1 MTGDGG
7 SSGPTAELLAAG
19 LRRAAFIGFVLLQ
32 FTVTS
37 WLLIRALE
45 GSPAEPG
52 DNPMR
57 PQFASIWPS
66 VAEGQ
71 TVADVIGRMGPPDEE
86 SEQSERIPEC
96 AGTCRSPCDRFH
108 TCVREY
114 EWASAPEPESATTY
128 SVCADADGIVRR
140 TCSGIRFNLGT
151 TVAGEHDAVG
161 MVLSLPLMVVLAIPF
176 AVFRGLRNRAHAVRR
191 LSLGLWDSE

>member
-7 SSGPTAELLAAG
+7 SSGPTAELPAAG
-19 LRRAAFIGFVLLQ
+19 LRRAAFIGFVLVL
-32 FTVTS
+32 FTATS

-57 PQFASIWPS
+57 PHFASIWPS
-66 VAEGQ
+66 VAKGQ
-71 TVADVIGRMGPPDEE
+71 TVADVIGRMGPPGEE
-86 SEQSERIPEC
+86 SEQFERIPDC
-96 AGTCRSPCDRFH
+96 AGTCGSPCDRFH

-128 SVCADADGIVRR
+128 SVCADAGGIVRR
-140 TCSGIRFNLGT
+140 SRSGMRFILGT
-151 TVAGEHDAVG
+151 MVAGEHDAVG

-176 AVFRGLRNRAHAVRR
+176 AVLRGLRNRAYAVRR
-191 LSLGLWDSE
+191 LSLGSWESE